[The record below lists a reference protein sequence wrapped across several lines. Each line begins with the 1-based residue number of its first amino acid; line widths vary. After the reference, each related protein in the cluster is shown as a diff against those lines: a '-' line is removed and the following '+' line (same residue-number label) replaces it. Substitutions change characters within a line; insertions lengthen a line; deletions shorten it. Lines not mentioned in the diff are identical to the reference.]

1 METIDYTRLAIGL
14 GVVLIL
20 LAGFYWAM
28 KHFAGKMRIG
38 KWRNGQRIGVVDMVA
53 VDNARRLVLV
63 RRDNVEHLLLL
74 GDDGDL
80 VVESGIPVAKP
91 VEPEPAAA
99 GKGQTGAA
107 WPSMPTLRVPGREPP
122 STGGN

>member
-74 GDDGDL
+74 GDEGDL
-80 VVESGIPVAKP
+80 VVEGGIPVAKP
-91 VEPEPAAA
+91 AEPEPATA
-99 GKGQTGAA
+99 GKSQAGGT
-107 WPSMPTLRVPGREPP
+107 WPSMPTLRVPGREPS